1 MPRTFDV
8 LFSSLGVGL
17 TAAAAALLLADDN
30 GGPDMVGNVNM
41 PLVGVTTGVPCL
53 DDADVEPFVVLTG
66 VDVVGP
72 PILCCDTLVV
82 GVVGD
87 ATLVLVMMGVGG

>member
-1 MPRTFDV
+1 MV
-8 LFSSLGVGL
+8 FSSLGGGL
-17 TAAAAALLLADDN
+17 AAAAAAMLLADDN

-53 DDADVEPFVVLTG
+53 DDADVEPFVLLTATG
-66 VDVVGP
+66 VAAP
-72 PILCCDTLVV
+72 PILCCDTVVV